1 MRLLCGAAR
10 SPSTDPARI
19 GRCLDDLVF
28 DREDLR
34 PEARGTRI
42 ATCRTLA
49 ELLERRAAEREL
61 KRWFSW
67 QWYWD
72 DAIVDELVA
81 ERRVGRIDGYVTTA
95 GTPS

>member
-1 MRLLCGAAR
+1 VQ
-10 SPSTDPARI
+10 D
-19 GRCLDDLVF
+19 
-28 DREDLR
+28 
-34 PEARGTRI
+34 
-42 ATCRTLA
+42 LA
-49 ELLERRAAEREL
+49 ELLERRAYECRLTPDRALATVEEAEQFLHDRAEREL

>member
-1 MRLLCGAAR
+1 MQ
-10 SPSTDPARI
+10 D
-19 GRCLDDLVF
+19 
-28 DREDLR
+28 
-34 PEARGTRI
+34 
-42 ATCRTLA
+42 LA